1 MQKGYVLYTSH
12 QPPLCLRVDKRHV
25 LKEVAKS
32 VCRQEQADLVRV
44 KTLAIYDTVKDL
56 LTSEL
61 QCAMR
66 L

>member
-25 LKEVAKS
+25 LQEVSKS

-44 KTLAIYDTVKDL
+44 KTLTVYDTVKDL

>member
-12 QPPLCLRVDKRHV
+12 QPPLCLRVDKGTV
-25 LKEVAKS
+25 LQEVAKS

-44 KTLAIYDTVKDL
+44 KTLAVYDIVMDL

-61 QCAMR
+61 QR
-66 L
+66 FIGL